1 MGNKCWN
8 CARLGNCLGCK
19 PCERFIRFRTYVTTK
34 EVAALCNTSERTLYR
49 KLKKNWFTTLDW
61 VNRVSG
67 FEFTREFKDN
77 ERSMFVL
84 ETNNVENSVKLSLAL
99 QKLEER

>member
-8 CARLGNCLGCK
+8 CARLGKCMLCK
-19 PCERFIRFRTYVTTK
+19 PCERFIRFRAYVTTR

-49 KLKKNWFTTLDW
+49 KLKKNWFATLDW
-61 VNRVSG
+61 INEVSG
-67 FEFTREFKDN
+67 FEFTREFKDD

-84 ETNNVENSVKLSLAL
+84 ETNNVENAVKLSLAL
-99 QKLEER
+99 QKLEEK